1 VNPIKA
7 NGRKFILVRYGK
19 RRRPAFLGGFAER
32 CLTGRYL
39 YQFDL
44 MLSWI
49 GKIGFEDGREAWQVI
64 E

>member
-1 VNPIKA
+1 
-7 NGRKFILVRYGK
+7 
-19 RRRPAFLGGFAER
+19 LGGFAER